1 MEHLHYIDSQVL
13 QLETLQDIISENKT
27 IALSEEAITNIQ
39 KCRDYLDTKM
49 ASYNAPMY
57 GINTGFGSLCNVKI
71 SDENLSQLQENLVKS
86 HACGTGDEVPQ
97 AIVKIMLLLKIQSLS
112 YGHSGVQLQTV
123 YRLIDFYNN
132 DILPVIYTQGSLG
145 ASGDLAPLAH
155 LSLPLLA
162 EGEVNFEGKKV
173 HASEV
178 LKKFNWKPI
187 VLLSKEGLALLNGT
201 QFMSAYGSYILLK
214 AMKYSY
220 LADVISA
227 ISLEGFDGRIEP
239 FNELIHYIRPHK
251 GQIVT
256 AKRMTELLEGSQIII
271 QEKQHVQDPYSFRC
285 IPQVH
290 GASKDVIDYVKKVF
304 KTEINS
310 VTDNPNIFVGED
322 VIISGGNFHG
332 QPLAMALDFL
342 AIALSELGSI
352 SERRTYQLISG
363 LRGLPPFLVNNPG
376 LNSGFMI
383 PQYTAASI
391 ASQNKQL
398 ATPASIDS
406 IVSSN
411 GQEDHVSMG
420 ANAATKCL
428 KIMENLERILAIELM
443 NASQAI
449 EFRKPLKSSDF
460 VEMFL
465 KSYREE
471 VPIVE
476 EDRILHYDI
485 ENSISF
491 LNSFLIDD
499 AVFE

>member
-1 MEHLHYIDSQVL
+1 MDNSHYISSEVL
-13 QLETLQDIISENKT
+13 HLETLQEIISQHKT
-27 IALSEEAITNIQ
+27 IALSEEAKINIQ
-39 KCRDYLDTKM
+39 KCREYLDTKM
-49 ASYNAPMY
+49 AGNEKAIY
-57 GINTGFGSLCNVKI
+57 GINTGFGSLYNVKI
-71 SDENLSQLQENLVKS
+71 SNENLSQLQSNLVKS
-86 HACGTGDEVPQ
+86 HACGTGDEVPSE
-97 AIVKIMLLLKIQSLS
+97 IVKIMLLLKIQSLS

-123 YRLIDFYNN
+123 ERLVDFYNN
-132 DILPVIYTQGSLG
+132 DVLPVIYTQGSLG

-155 LSLPLLA
+155 LSLPLLG
-162 EGEVNFEGKKV
+162 EGEVNYEGFRQPSSKV
-173 HASEV
+173 LEK
-178 LKKFNWKPI
+178 LGWQPI
-187 VLLSKEGLALLNGT
+187 VLQSKEGLALLNGT

-256 AKRMTELLEGSQIII
+256 AKRMTELLEDSEIIA

-290 GASKDVIDYVKKVF
+290 GASKDTIDYVKKVF

-363 LRGLPPFLVNNPG
+363 LRGLPAFLVDNPG

-428 KIMENLERILAIELM
+428 KVMENFERILAIELM

-449 EFRKPLKSSDF
+449 EFRRPLKSSDF
-460 VEMFL
+460 IEMFV

-471 VPIVE
+471 VPFVK

-485 ENSISF
+485 EKSVAF
-491 LNSFLIDD
+491 LNSFLIDLED
-499 AVFE
+499 

>member
-1 MEHLHYIDSQVL
+1 MDNTYYISSEVL
-13 QLETLQDIISENKT
+13 QLETLQEIISQNKT
-27 IALSEEAITNIQ
+27 IALSEEAKVNIQ
-39 KCRDYLDTKM
+39 KCREYLDSKM
-49 ASYNAPMY
+49 AGNEKAIY
-57 GINTGFGSLCNVKI
+57 GINTGFGSLYNVKI
-71 SDENLSQLQENLVKS
+71 SNENLSQLQSNLVKS
-86 HACGTGDEVPQ
+86 HACGTGDEVPIE
-97 AIVKIMLLLKIQSLS
+97 IVKIMLFLKIQSLS
-112 YGHSGVQLQTV
+112 YGHSGVQLITV
-123 YRLIDFYNN
+123 DRLIDFYNN

-155 LSLPLLA
+155 LSLPLLG
-162 EGEVNFEGKKV
+162 EGEVYFEGKKV
-173 HASEV
+173 HSSEV
-178 LKKFNWKPI
+178 LKHFNWEPI
-187 VLLSKEGLALLNGT
+187 VLQSKEGLALLNGT

-220 LADVISA
+220 FSDVIAA

-239 FNELIHYIRPHK
+239 FDELIHFVRPHK
-251 GQIVT
+251 GQINT
-256 AKRMTELLEGSQIII
+256 AKRIKELLNGSQIIT

-290 GASKDVIDYVKKVF
+290 GASKDTIDYVKKVF

-332 QPLAMALDFL
+332 QPLALALDFL
-342 AIALSELGSI
+342 AIALAELGSI

-363 LRGLPPFLVNNPG
+363 LRGLSPFLVNNPG

-398 ATPASIDS
+398 ATPASVDS

-428 KIMENLERILAIELM
+428 KILDNLERILAIELM

-449 EFRKPLKSSDF
+449 EFRRPLQTSEF
-460 VEMFL
+460 LETFL
-465 KSYREE
+465 KAYRND
-471 VPIVE
+471 VPLVE
-476 EDRILHYDI
+476 DDRILHYDI
-485 ENSISF
+485 VNSVQF
-491 LNSFLIDD
+491 LNSFMVEL
-499 AVFE
+499 E